1 MLEDF
6 LARAESAATRFLFLL
21 GLGFRRV
28 RIFRLG
34 LLDEAL
40 CVQQTDLELASDI
53 VDRELSG
60 VIAFQDALHVSHAT
74 PTNTDRRCALGSH
87 HRARTRLKLGRLREC
102 GCDDDE
108 HDRSNTP

>member
-6 LARAESAATRFLFLL
+6 LARAESAATGFLFLL

-53 VDRELSG
+53 VDRQLPS
-60 VIAFQDALHVSHAT
+60 VIA
-74 PTNTDRRCALGSH
+74 C
-87 HRARTRLKLGRLREC
+87 
-102 GCDDDE
+102 
-108 HDRSNTP
+108 